1 MDRIE
6 DKIFADALKTKKLKR
21 TKSMYERDCRYPHQC
36 TMCLEHIEE
45 PSFIFKL
52 KPEFVTDD
60 NTPYLFICSDCFDE
74 LPND

>member
-6 DKIFADALKTKKLKR
+6 DKVFDSALKATKLRR
-21 TKSMYERDCRYPHQC
+21 TKSMYERVCRCPHQC
-36 TMCLEHIEE
+36 KMCLEFIEE

-52 KPEFVTDD
+52 KPEFVTDY
-60 NTPYLFICSDCFDE
+60 NTPYLFICSDCFDG

>member
-6 DKIFADALKTKKLKR
+6 DKIFTDALKIKKFRR
-21 TKSMYERDCRYPHQC
+21 TKSMYERDCRYPHKC
-36 TMCLEHIEE
+36 NMCLEYIEE

-52 KPEFVTDD
+52 KSEFITDD
-60 NTPYLFICSDCFDE
+60 YTPYLFVCSDCFDE

>member
-6 DKIFADALKTKKLKR
+6 DKVFASALKATKLRR
-21 TKSMYERDCRYPHQC
+21 TKSMYERDCRCPHTC
-36 TMCLEHIEE
+36 KMCLEYIEE
-45 PSFIFKL
+45 PLSIFKL
-52 KPEFVTDD
+52 KPEFVTDY